1 MNVHTGVLCRSVAA
15 CANDLKFGNSM
26 MKAFI
31 EDVVN
36 ETNTV
41 SHAPARLHNETC
53 WPGCFTLG
61 RTRSNLLP
69 AKRLDPRRRGSKRRP
84 VGSNSRDNLKAAEQI
99 REDKFGS
106 GKLLNGSRWRLMSGV
121 RMDHPLGGLEPVFP
135 RSRKRISPNFE
146 TCN

>member
-1 MNVHTGVLCRSVAA
+1 VASDHSARILRWVLLARRTYGSWRPDVRERSQ
-15 CANDLKFGNSM
+15 LFGNSM

-36 ETNTV
+36 ETNTG

-69 AKRLDPRRRGSKRRP
+69 AKRLDPRRGSKRRP

-106 GKLLNGSRWRLMSGV
+106 GKLLNGSRWRLMSGEGWTT
-121 RMDHPLGGLEPVFP
+121 LWAAWNQCFP
-135 RSRKRISPNFE
+135 AA
-146 TCN
+146 